1 MFSPEYSFDECDFPS
16 TPGRFRNSGR
26 RSVSFRVVS
35 GMGFPLIVVYRSGI
49 DAVGQSLL
57 SCEHEKGI
65 DKFTRLLEGDRM
77 AALGENP
84 YDGIGYRAPD
94 SIRVFRR
101 GDQIVFPP
109 DDQ

>member
-1 MFSPEYSFDECDFPS
+1 M
-16 TPGRFRNSGR
+16 R
-26 RSVSFRVVS
+26 
-35 GMGFPLIVVYRSGI
+35 FPLDPRQIAEFRETLSEFQCCFGHGISSKVVTCSGI
-49 DAVGQSLL
+49 DAVRQSLL
-57 SCEHEKGI
+57 SCEHKKGL

-77 AALGENP
+77 AAPGENP
-84 YDGIGYRAPD
+84 YGGIGYRTPD